1 MLLKIVLTDPYIVT
15 IGCLIIGD
23 HIRLISIVFLFVVI
37 YHTLV
42 SHEWGQKIILQ
53 THGKYYTCTCIF
65 HCVVHSMLAGI
76 FCVEIMIKI
85 KYFYQCYC
93 FGQRHVEIFKEN
105 IYTLPF
111 NPLYP
116 QCELDAAAVTKE
128 KETINHYS
136 CLSDK
141 MEEALHEKWYI
152 IPKQKSINQICFD
165 TSSCLTL

>member
-1 MLLKIVLTDPYIVT
+1 
-15 IGCLIIGD
+15 
-23 HIRLISIVFLFVVI
+23 
-37 YHTLV
+37 
-42 SHEWGQKIILQ
+42 
-53 THGKYYTCTCIF
+53 
-65 HCVVHSMLAGI
+65 
-76 FCVEIMIKI
+76 MIKI
-85 KYFYQCYC
+85 KYFNQCCC
-93 FGQRHVEIFKEN
+93 FGERHVEKNIY

-141 MEEALHEKWYI
+141 MEEALHDKWYI
-152 IPKQKSINQICFD
+152 IPKHKFINQICFD